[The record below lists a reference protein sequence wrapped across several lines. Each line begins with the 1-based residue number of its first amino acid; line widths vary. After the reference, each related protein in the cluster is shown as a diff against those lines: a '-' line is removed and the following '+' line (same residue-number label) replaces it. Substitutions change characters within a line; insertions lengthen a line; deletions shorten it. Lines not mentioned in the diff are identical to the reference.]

1 MANYASIQG
10 KVSKGYAKAAQV
22 LGQANQ
28 HYRPADPLAPV
39 DPTSLL
45 GALPAFFATEPNLKL
60 VRPGAYKDA
69 IRFGSFDYTQTAVGD
84 YLVDP
89 NGLAHFIA
97 AQDPLLVAECVECNA
112 ALSASR
118 AGSNDPQDRG
128 GARGYGGRI
137 LTPAPA
143 EDTAP
148 ETPLMTAWPASIL
161 LGTKGEAG
169 DPSGRLPSNTR
180 APWWAIKLPAFPGV
194 ILDVT
199 DSLTDAIGR
208 RYTISAAE
216 LTPRGWNLTAMEAIP

>member
-1 MANYASIQG
+1 MSGATYQPFITL
-10 KVSKGYAKAAQV
+10 GYKLAADV
-22 LGQANQ
+22 LGLPQQ

-45 GALPAFFATEPNLKL
+45 GTLPAFFATEPNLKL

-69 IRFGSFDYTQTAVGD
+69 IRFGSFDYSVTAVGD
-84 YLVDP
+84 YLVGP

-112 ALSASR
+112 VLSATR
-118 AGSNDPQDRG
+118 TASNDPQDQG
-128 GARGYGGRI
+128 GARGWGGRV
-137 LTPAPA
+137 LTPATA
-143 EDTAP
+143 ENTAP
-148 ETPLMTAWPASIL
+148 ETPLMTGWPASIL

-180 APWWAIKLPAFPGV
+180 APWWAIKMPAFPGV
-194 ILDVT
+194 LLDVT

-208 RYTISAAE
+208 RYTVSAAE
-216 LTPRGWNLTAMEAIP
+216 LTPRGWNITAMEAIV